1 MPRRGHRTGAV
12 PLDLPAA
19 PAIGVAL
26 ALGAALALAPLA
38 CAPKP
43 PTSSSV
49 IRASAL
55 RLLPSET
62 VGLAVVEVARMHDR
76 QAVGR
81 WLDDLA
87 GATGQAA
94 VIDAVRASL
103 GKDLL
108 EKVDRI
114 ALALV
119 PGAAGLTSYAFLA
132 EGRFDEAKMK
142 ALTGGQEILTLIEVA
157 GRPDLSLTVLPGG
170 QLAAGPRAVLTA
182 LRANLGRP
190 TGGLAGS
197 RLAPF
202 LDRVDPTSQAWGAID
217 YGPLADLA
225 RGAMQGRG
233 AAANIPPAGSKGT
246 LQGVAFQTRLETS
259 VEFELVGVADAEPAA
274 KQLADAARGLVALAR
289 MGASQSKDATW
300 LGFLDGLRID
310 QKSEAIHLR
319 GTLGPELLRVVAD
332 RWRASSG
339 NASSVG
345 SPGAPPTETPPGKPS
360 SVPPAAG
367 APH

>member
-1 MPRRGHRTGAV
+1 MTR
-12 PLDLPAA
+12 A
-19 PAIGVAL
+19 PSATIALAVAL
-26 ALGAALALAPLA
+26 LLAPYA

-43 PTSSSV
+43 PTSTRV
-49 IRASAL
+49 IRDSSL

-76 QAVGR
+76 EAVGR

-87 GATGQAA
+87 GATGQGPVA
-94 VIDAVRASL
+94 DMLRATL
-103 GKDLL
+103 GKELL
-108 EKVDRI
+108 AQVDRI

-142 ALTGGQEILTLIEVA
+142 TLTGGQEILTIVEVA

-170 QLAAGPRAVLTA
+170 QLAAGPRAVLTT
-182 LRANLGRP
+182 LRANLGRAA
-190 TGGLAGS
+190 GGLAGS
-197 RLAPF
+197 RLAPM

-217 YGPLADLA
+217 YAPLADLA

-233 AAANIPPAGSKGT
+233 AAVNIPPAGSKGT
-246 LQGVAFQTRLETS
+246 LLGVAFQTSLDKT
-259 VEFELVGVADAEPAA
+259 VEFDLVGVADAEPAA

-310 QKSEAIHLR
+310 QKSEAIRLH
-319 GTLGPELLRVVAD
+319 GTLGPDLLRVIAD
-332 RWRASSG
+332 RWHA
-339 NASSVG
+339 
-345 SPGAPPTETPPGKPS
+345 SPGAPSTPIPAEAPAA
-360 SVPPAAG
+360 PPAAG
-367 APH
+367 AAH

>member
-1 MPRRGHRTGAV
+1 MARRGHRTGAI
-12 PLDLPAA
+12 P
-19 PAIGVAL
+19 L
-26 ALGAALALAPLA
+26 ALIAALALATLALVPLA

-43 PTSSSV
+43 PTSMSV
-49 IRASAL
+49 IRASSL

-76 QAVGR
+76 EAVGR
-81 WLDDLA
+81 WLGDLA
-87 GATGQAA
+87 GATGQGA
-94 VIDAVRASL
+94 VAGTVQATL

-132 EGRFDEAKMK
+132 EGRFEEAKMK
-142 ALTGGQEILTLIEVA
+142 TLTGGQEILTLIEVA

-170 QLAAGPRAVLTA
+170 QIAAGPRDVLTS
-182 LRANLGRP
+182 LRANLGRA

-225 RGAMQGRG
+225 RGAMQGHG
-233 AAANIPPAGSKGT
+233 TAVNIPPAGSKGT
-246 LQGVAFQTRLETS
+246 LLGVAFQTSLEKS

-319 GTLGPELLRVVAD
+319 GTLGPDLLRVVAD
-332 RWRASSG
+332 RWRASS
-339 NASSVG
+339 NAPSAASS
-345 SPGAPPTETPPGKPS
+345 GAPPTDTSPGTPPPGPPS
-360 SVPPAAG
+360 APPAAG

>member
-1 MPRRGHRTGAV
+1 MTRRGHRTGAA
-12 PLDLPAA
+12 L
-19 PAIGVAL
+19 VAL
-26 ALGAALALAPLA
+26 LAAIVLAPFA

-43 PTSSSV
+43 TTSTSV
-49 IRASAL
+49 IRASSL

-62 VGLAVVEVARMHDR
+62 VGLAVVEVARLHDR

-87 GATGQAA
+87 GAAGQGA
-94 VIDAVRASL
+94 VADTVRATL

-108 EKVDRI
+108 ERVDRI

-119 PGAAGLTSYAFLA
+119 PGPAGLTSYALLA

-142 ALTGGQEILTLIEVA
+142 TLTGGQEILTIIEVA

-170 QLAAGPRAVLTA
+170 QLAAGPRDVLTI
-182 LRANLGRP
+182 LRANVGRA
-190 TGGLAGS
+190 TGGLDGS
-197 RLAPF
+197 RLAPM
-202 LDRVDPTSQAWGAID
+202 LDRVDPASQAWGAID

-233 AAANIPPAGSKGT
+233 TAVNLPPAGSKGT
-246 LQGVAFQTRLETS
+246 LLGVAFQTSLEKS

-289 MGASQSKDATW
+289 LGASQSKDATW

-310 QKSEAIHLR
+310 QKNEAIRLR
-319 GTLGPELLRVVAD
+319 GTLGPDLLRVVAD
-332 RWRASSG
+332 RWRAPSS
-339 NASSVG
+339 NPSSAASS
-345 SPGAPPTETPPGKPS
+345 GAPPAAASPGTPPSTTPS
-360 SVPPAAG
+360 APPAAG
-367 APH
+367 TPH